1 MNQGYDKYFQE
12 FKKGYCI
19 GIIMLLIV
27 ILLCM
32 TLLGLALVIIGFLE
46 WVLYKFLLGLAIIC
60 VTFPLLVGVVAVM
73 SESNKLE

>member
-1 MNQGYDKYFQE
+1 MNREYDKYFQE

-19 GIIMLLIV
+19 GVIMLLIV
-27 ILLCM
+27 ILLCL

>member
-27 ILLCM
+27 ILLCL
-32 TLLGLALVIIGFLE
+32 TLLGLALVIIGFLG
-46 WVLYKFLLGLAIIC
+46 WMLYKFLLGLAIIC
-60 VTFPLLVGVVAVM
+60 VAFPLLVGVVAVM
-73 SESNKLE
+73 SESNKLK